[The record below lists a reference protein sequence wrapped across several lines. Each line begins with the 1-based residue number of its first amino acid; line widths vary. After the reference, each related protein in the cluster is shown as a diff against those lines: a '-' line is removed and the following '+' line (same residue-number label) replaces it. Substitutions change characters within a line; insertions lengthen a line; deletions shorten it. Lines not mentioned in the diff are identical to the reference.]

1 MTIGNIKQEVAG
13 FSPDNAKNTL
23 AVLPL
28 GTIVLTLRGALP
40 VENLRRGDRVVTELG
55 GAALKR
61 VHSLYDE
68 GCCRLEFHEPQ
79 TVYVLDSRYS
89 SGGKTGQDA
98 EKGTG

>member
-1 MTIGNIKQEVAG
+1 MTIGNIKQEGVG
-13 FSPDNAKNTL
+13 FSADNANNTL

-40 VENLRRGDRVVTELG
+40 VENLRRGDRVVTQLG
-55 GAALKR
+55 GAPLKR

-68 GCCRLEFHEPQ
+68 GCCGLEFHEPQ
-79 TVYVLDSRYS
+79 TVYVLDGRYS
-89 SGGKTGQDA
+89 AGGKAGHKA